1 MFIKGGKESHSTCV
15 IEKVWML
22 DYFFYSKEEIFETGA
37 ANTMSLRETLLC
49 SHGVGKSS
57 KSQPINRIIA
67 TFVTK
72 LLFMVIQ

>member
-1 MFIKGGKESHSTCV
+1 MQTFYQATQVTLGIKTE
-15 IEKVWML
+15 
-22 DYFFYSKEEIFETGA
+22 A

-67 TFVTK
+67 TFVTE
-72 LLFMVIQ
+72 LIFMVIQ